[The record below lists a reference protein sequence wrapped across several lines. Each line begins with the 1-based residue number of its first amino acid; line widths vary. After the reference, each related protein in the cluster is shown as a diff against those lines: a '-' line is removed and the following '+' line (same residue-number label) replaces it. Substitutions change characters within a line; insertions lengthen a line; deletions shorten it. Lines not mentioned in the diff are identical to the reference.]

1 MIRRM
6 REEDLACV
14 ADLEKMCFAECW
26 SYKLLEAGIH
36 SPYDVYFV
44 AEQEGRIIGYCCLRL
59 LAGEGEIQ
67 RIAVLPNK
75 RRLGAGRKMMEA
87 MVSYAMGRYACAIS
101 LEVRES
107 NLAARRLYES
117 FGFAPEAVRKGYY
130 RNPLEDAVIM
140 WRRES

>member
-44 AEQEGRIIGYCCLRL
+44 AEQEERIIGYCCLRL

-87 MVSYAMGRYACAIS
+87 MVSYAMGRHTYVIS

-107 NLAARRLYES
+107 NIVAQRLYES

-130 RNPLEDAVIM
+130 RNPLEDAIIM
-140 WRRES
+140 WRRGS